1 MLTQADV
8 TGSGDDAAMLDP
20 TPHTVFDLIALGEP
34 LIEFNQRDP
43 ARPDFTR
50 GFGGDTSNAAI
61 AAARLGA
68 RVAYVSQVGDDA
80 FGRDLLALWHTENV
94 ATDGVRVLPGAD
106 TGLYFVSHGP
116 AGHEFSYRRAG
127 SAAARMTPADL
138 PLALLAHTRW
148 LHVSG
153 ISLAISGSACDA
165 ALAAIH
171 HARAAGARISF
182 DLNYRARLWPPAR
195 ALALARQVLA
205 DCDLFLPGV
214 DEMHTLTGLTDPDAI
229 IDWAHAQGARAVALK
244 LGPAGCRISGG
255 DNRTERSSLPGHLV
269 TAVDATGAGDCFAG
283 ACLSQLARGKSLAE
297 AARLANV
304 AAALST
310 QGFGAVNPLPRL
322 ADLAAAGVVIQ
333 GLADQR

>member
-1 MLTQADV
+1 MPAEAEVPGT
-8 TGSGDDAAMLDP
+8 GDDAAMPDP
-20 TPHTVFDLIALGEP
+20 TPQTPFDLIALGEP

-43 ARPDFTR
+43 SRPEFSR

-68 RVAYVSQVGDDA
+68 RVAYVSQVGDDT
-80 FGRDLLALWHTENV
+80 FGRDLLALWHAERV

-116 AGHEFSYRRAG
+116 TGHEFSYRRAG

-138 PLALLAHTRW
+138 PLALLARTRW

-165 ALAAIH
+165 ALAAIS

-182 DLNYRARLWPPAR
+182 DLNYRPRLWPPAR

-205 DCDLFLPGV
+205 DCDLFLPGM
-214 DEMHTLTGLTDPDAI
+214 DEMHTLTGLSDADAI

-244 LGPAGCRISGG
+244 LGPAGCRISDGAQ
-255 DNRTERSSLPGHLV
+255 RSSLPGHPV
-269 TAVDATGAGDCFAG
+269 TAVDATGADDCFAG
-283 ACLSQLARGKSLAE
+283 ACLSQLARGRSLAD

-322 ADLAAAGVVIQ
+322 ADLAAAGVVTS
-333 GLADQR
+333 GSAARG